1 MGNQNLYSYQH
12 WQLKKSNKMKK
23 ISHNHIKYFALGLVA
38 LLLVSCERDL
48 EDLSPARYPSNPD
61 IFIDGFSAGLNYAA
75 FGGSVPTAFDVDQ
88 DVTYDGTAASMK
100 FEVPDAGDPR
110 GAYAGGAYFT
120 ETPRDLSAYNAL
132 TFWAKASQS
141 ANIDVLG
148 FGNDM
153 GESGFQ
159 VTVLGMP
166 VNTNWKKYII
176 PVPDPSRLSA
186 EQGMFF
192 YSEGPENDKGY
203 TFWID
208 ELKFENLGTIAHP
221 TFKILNGETKTETS
235 FVGVTKTID
244 GMRAS
249 FNLPTGV
256 DQEVILSPAYF
267 NFQSS
272 DASIATVNEEGV
284 VTVTGGPGSA
294 EISATVGDVEADGEL
309 IVQSV
314 GEFEAAPVPDKDPA
328 DVISLFSDAYENVP
342 VDYYNGYWEPYQ
354 TTLSADFE
362 VDGDH
367 ILHYTNFNFVGVQFS
382 SPTIDASEMSHLYFD
397 LYIPNTLPGDAQF
410 KIELVNEGTEG
421 SASYSRTIS
430 VSQSQQWISMDI
442 SFDDFTGLTD
452 RSRLYQLIF
461 VSENP
466 NMTSFYADN
475 IFFYNNGIAP
485 PPPSEPNTPAP
496 VPTVAAADVVSV
508 FSDSYS
514 AIAGTDLNPSWGQ
527 ATVVT
532 QIQIEGNNTLKY
544 SGLNYQGIQLGSSQN
559 VSAMT
564 HLHLDFW
571 SANSTSVMVF
581 LISPGPVETSYTLTV
596 PTTGWSSL
604 DIPLSEFAPVDM
616 GDVIQLKFEGNG
628 DIYLDNIYFHK

>member
-1 MGNQNLYSYQH
+1 
-12 WQLKKSNKMKK
+12 MKK